1 MAATSRGEHL
11 IVTVGVEDLIIVHTP
26 DATLVA
32 HRRDEESLRQVVK
45 ELEKAGGRRHV

>member
-1 MAATSRGEHL
+1 
-11 IVTVGVEDLIIVHTP
+11 LIIVHTP

-45 ELEKAGGRRHV
+45 ELEKQGWRQHV